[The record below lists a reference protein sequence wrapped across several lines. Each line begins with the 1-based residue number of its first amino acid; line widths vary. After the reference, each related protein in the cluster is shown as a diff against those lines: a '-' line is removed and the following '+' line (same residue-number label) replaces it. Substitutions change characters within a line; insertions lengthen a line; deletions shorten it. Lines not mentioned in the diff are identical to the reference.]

1 MSDKSQMSDD
11 IDKPRHDQLFRKA
24 FENPLVAVEF
34 MNTHLPKEVLKI
46 LDISTLKLE
55 KDTFVNPTLTDS
67 ACDVLFSAKFNGTD
81 GFIHI
86 LLEHQSSCDRFM
98 AFRLF
103 KYMLS
108 ICDQYVTSKP
118 KAKHLPLVYP
128 IVIYNGKAKYNAP
141 LNIWQLFN
149 NSNLAK
155 DFWTN
160 DYRLVNVHEI
170 DDEELKSQIWSGIT
184 MFFLKHIHE
193 RNILKYWQE
202 IENIIPEI
210 VKLEIG
216 YKHIEILLQYSLTR
230 IEQDDKMTLSK
241 LLTKTLNQERGE
253 NLMTSIA
260 QNWFND
266 GEMKGIEKGKM
277 EGKIETAKQMIKDN
291 VPLDSIS
298 RYTNVSIKD
307 LQKLL

>member
-1 MSDKSQMSDD
+1 M
-11 IDKPRHDQLFRKA
+11 
-24 FENPLVAVEF
+24 
-34 MNTHLPKEVLKI
+34 
-46 LDISTLKLE
+46 
-55 KDTFVNPTLTDS
+55 
-67 ACDVLFSAKFNGTD
+67 
-81 GFIHI
+81 
-86 LLEHQSSCDRFM
+86 
-98 AFRLF
+98 
-103 KYMLS
+103 
-108 ICDQYVTSKP
+108 TSKP
-118 KAKHLPLVYP
+118 KAKHLPLIYP
-128 IVIYNGKAKYNAP
+128 IVIYNGEAKYNAP

-193 RNILKYWQE
+193 RNLLKYWQS

-230 IEQDDKMTLSK
+230 IEQDDKMTLSR
-241 LLTKTLNQERGE
+241 LLTKTLNQEQGQ

-266 GEMKGIEKGKM
+266 GKMEGIEKGKMEGKM
-277 EGKIETAKQMIKDN
+277 EGKIETAKNLLRNGVSVD
-291 VPLDSIS
+291 VIS
-298 RYTNVSIKD
+298 RSTGLSIQD
-307 LQKLL
+307 LQKLLSTVI